1 MSSIGQAAPT
11 HVRWRILALLMAICF
26 VSHLNRLAMSVA
38 GTERIIPNLN
48 VSLEGMGLVYT
59 AFLAC
64 YTAGMILGG
73 WCIDRWGP
81 RLMLIAM
88 GFGSAV
94 FGALT
99 GGLGYGVMGAANLM
113 ASLVVVRGLMGLF
126 TTPLH
131 PACARAVSNWFPAR
145 QVSSANGLVTFA
157 AVLGMAST
165 WPLFGAL
172 MDWLDWPAAFLLL
185 AGALVALTSLWAV
198 VGRDRIEQHPSAN
211 EAERV
216 FVHETGNVSASQ
228 SDPAFAS
235 SPPLL
240 SRSLVLLA
248 LSYAAVGY
256 FQYLFFYWIE
266 YYFKEVMHL
275 SVAHSRNNTTLLV
288 LALGIGMPV
297 GGWLADRTQRRHPG
311 RLGWAL
317 VPGIAMALS
326 AGFLFLGVVTRDPF
340 WIVTLLALAMFAL
353 GASESSF
360 WQAAVELGGPR
371 GGTAAAIINTGGNG
385 IGLLAPLLTPVI
397 SAAVGWQWGIAIG
410 GIVGLLGALC
420 WCGIDR
426 PRRTSESLLSKPSN
440 I

>member
-1 MSSIGQAAPT
+1 MSLTGQAAPT
-11 HVRWRILALLMAICF
+11 RVRWRILVLLMAVCF
-26 VSHLNRLAMSVA
+26 ISHLNRLAMSVA
-38 GTERIIPNLN
+38 GTERIIPDFNITP
-48 VSLEGMGLVYT
+48 EKMGWVYT

-73 WCIDRWGP
+73 WCIDRLGP
-81 RLMLIAM
+81 RVMLLAM
-88 GFGSAV
+88 GFGSAL

-99 GGLGYGVMGAANLM
+99 GGLGYGLIGAANLL
-113 ASLVVVRGLMGLF
+113 AGLVVVRGLMGLF

-131 PACARAVSNWFPAR
+131 PACARAVSNWTPAK
-145 QVSSANGLVTFA
+145 QASWANGLVTFA
-157 AVLGMAST
+157 AVLGMASA

-172 MDWLDWPAAFLLL
+172 MDWLGWPGAFLVV
-185 AGALVALTSLWAV
+185 AGALFALTVLWGIS
-198 VGRDRIEQHPSAN
+198 GRDHVEQHPSAN
-211 EAERV
+211 EAERALV
-216 FVHETGNVSASQ
+216 RGSETAPPSETIPAHASAS
-228 SDPAFAS
+228 
-235 SPPLL
+235 PLM

-266 YYFKEVMHL
+266 YYFKDVMHL
-275 SVAHSRNNTTLLV
+275 STSQSRTNTTLLI
-288 LALGIGMPV
+288 LALGVGMPV

-317 VPGIAMALS
+317 IPGIAMFLS
-326 AGFLFLGVVTRDPF
+326 AGFLFLGVAAREPL
-340 WIVTLLALAMFAL
+340 WIVILFALAMFAL

-360 WQAAVELGGPR
+360 WQAAVELGGQR

-397 SAAVGWQWGIAIG
+397 SAALGWQWGIAIG

-420 WCGIDR
+420 WCGIDPTR
-426 PRRTSESLLSKPSN
+426 AVPNSQRTETLNP
-440 I
+440 

>member
-1 MSSIGQAAPT
+1 MNPAQSPAPT
-11 HVRWRILALLMAICF
+11 RVRWRILALLMAICF
-26 VSHLNRLAMSVA
+26 ISHLNRLAMSVA
-38 GTERIIPNLN
+38 GTERIIPDLHIAPKQ
-48 VSLEGMGLVYT
+48 MGVVYT
-59 AFLAC
+59 SFLAC

-73 WCIDRWGP
+73 WCIDRLGP
-81 RLMLIAM
+81 RVMLLAM

-94 FGALT
+94 FGALS
-99 GGLGYGVMGAANLM
+99 GGLGYGLIAGANLL
-113 ASLVVVRGLMGLF
+113 AGLVVVRGLMGVF

-145 QVSSANGLVTFA
+145 QVSSANGWVTFA
-157 AVLGMAST
+157 AVLGMASA

-172 MDWLDWPAAFLLL
+172 MDWLNWPGAFLVA
-185 AGALVALTSLWAV
+185 AGALLALTALLGMF
-198 VGRDRIEQHPSAN
+198 GRDRVEQHPSAN

-216 FVHETGNVSASQ
+216 LIRGTPSAPSSETFSA
-228 SDPAFAS
+228 PAS

-266 YYFKEVMHL
+266 YYFQNVMHL
-275 SVAHSRNNTTLLV
+275 STAQSRTNTTLLI
-288 LALGIGMPV
+288 LALGVGMPV
-297 GGWLADRTQRRHPG
+297 GGWLADRAQRRHPG

-317 VPGIAMALS
+317 VPGIAMVLS
-326 AGFLFLGVVTRDPF
+326 AGFLFLGVAVREPI
-340 WIVTLLALAMFAL
+340 WIVILFALAMFAL

-360 WQAAVELGGPR
+360 WQAAVELGGHR

-397 SAAVGWQWGIAIG
+397 SAHFGWQWGIAIG

-420 WCGIDR
+420 WCGIDPTR
-426 PRRTSESLLSKPSN
+426 ATPNSQRTEPV
-440 I
+440 IT